1 MAKVIWNFSSHV
13 MNNLIIPLRKSIFI
27 FFNELELLEMR
38 LNILSDVVDY
48 FVLTE
53 SPFTVSGNE
62 KPLYYQENKD
72 RFGKFND
79 KIVHY
84 VTEEIPND
92 FSHMLEKTKYHAAY
106 KDLDPYGTPMI
117 QLPIRF
123 QRALFNRNNS
133 AFGIENAGASDE
145 DLIITSDADEI
156 INPYVLEDVSWFD
169 SSNQYVAICNAY
181 YYKLNFLYQS
191 DWMGSRLCTWKHL
204 RETTIDQHR
213 QDHKNAYKIENAG
226 WHFSFLGN
234 AENFKLKL
242 ASYEHTENNIDS
254 VVSNAEEKIEQG
266 LDPLNRGMTYR
277 AVPIDE
283 TYPEYIQ
290 QNQDKYVD
298 LIKSWN

>member
-1 MAKVIWNFSSHV
+1 MKVFDS
-13 MNNLIIPLRKSIFI
+13 FI

>member
-1 MAKVIWNFSSHV
+1 MKVFDS
-13 MNNLIIPLRKSIFI
+13 FI

-298 LIKSWN
+298 LIKPWN

>member
-1 MAKVIWNFSSHV
+1 MK
-13 MNNLIIPLRKSIFI
+13 IIDSFI

-38 LNILSDVVDY
+38 LNILNDVVDY

-72 RFGKFND
+72 KFSKWND
-79 KIVHY
+79 KIIHY
-84 VTEEIPND
+84 VTEEIPTN
-92 FSHMLEKTKYHAAY
+92 FNHMLEKTKYHVAY

-133 AFGIENAGASDE
+133 AYAIESVGVTDE

-156 INPYVLEDVSWFD
+156 INPYVLKDLSWFNPD
-169 SSNQYVAICNAY
+169 NHYVAICNAY

-191 DWMGSRLCTWKHL
+191 DWMGSRLCTWNKL
-204 RETTIDQHR
+204 KQTTIDQLR
-213 QDHKNAYKIENAG
+213 QDHKNAYRIEDAG

-242 ASYEHTENNIDS
+242 ASYEHTENNTSENI
-254 VVSNAEEKIEQG
+254 SNAEEKIEKG

-277 AVPIDE
+277 AVPIDD

-290 QNQDKYVD
+290 NNQEKYSEF
-298 LIKSWN
+298 IKPWN